1 MILGLWN
8 IWDNNISF
16 FFYCIR
22 WSELNSLF
30 HLIILLQIIYIKKL
44 FILQIRVK
52 QYKWNELCIKD
63 KIAYIIAMVLI
74 GSGILIAFLSFFL
87 NAFNIATGV
96 LIYIAQCFTVGG
108 SIIGVS
114 IYFKTKLVEF
124 QSKSMVSIEELIRK
138 IIKDCKD

>member
-8 IWDNNISF
+8 IWDNF
-16 FFYCIR
+16 LLLAR

-114 IYFKTKLVEF
+114 IYFKTKLGEF
-124 QSKSMVSIEELIRK
+124 QSKSIVSIEELIRK
-138 IIKDCKD
+138 IIKDYKDD